1 MHSLLLEELVSCE
14 GVEGEEAT
22 NIPDV
27 GLEDGDIASLEEDRR
42 EKGVLDS
49 SLQKN
54 DDIAKKRKEV
64 SSPFVLQLTREC
76 QFFWLIRMR
85 GGEKWS
91 LSLVGKHC

>member
-42 EKGVLDS
+42 DS

-54 DDIAKKRKEV
+54 DHVAKKRKEV